1 MADSSR
7 LDMEYRLSDFKY
19 ELPEELIAKEP
30 LKERPSSRLMVINR
44 QKQSIEHFYFR
55 DIVSFLNPND
65 ALILNDTKV
74 FRARLKCQKKT
85 GGNIEVLFLRSLGS
99 GIWEVLLTGTGKIR
113 QGLEFQLESA
123 SFKITKKYEGEIPL
137 FKIAV
142 DYSGNFFEFL
152 DRHGLTPLPPYIT
165 RTALPED
172 SHHYQTVFARVVGSS
187 AAPTAGLHFNN
198 ELLQCIREKIR
209 TIEPITLHIGYG
221 TFSPVKTEILND
233 HPMHWEEVEIGDK
246 AACNIEQTRLEKGR
260 IFACGT
266 TTLRALESSLD
277 NEGIVTPGKRMTNLF
292 IRPPMTVK
300 VVDALITNFH
310 LPQST
315 LLMLVCAFGGYAL
328 MMKAYKEAIK
338 EKYRFYSYGDAML
351 IL

>member
-1 MADSSR
+1 MKT
-7 LDMEYRLSDFKY
+7 EYRLSDFSY
-19 ELPEELIAKEP
+19 ELPEGLIAKEP
-30 LKERPSSRLMVINR
+30 LTDRSSSRLMVINR
-44 QKQSIEHFYFR
+44 QKQSIEHSYFR
-55 DIVSFLNPND
+55 DIVHYLNPQD
-65 ALILNDTKV
+65 TLVLNDTRV

-85 GGNIEVLFLRSLGS
+85 GGNIEVLFLRPLHN

-113 QGLEFQLESA
+113 SGLEFERQSA
-123 SFKITKKYEGEIPL
+123 SFKIIEKHEGEIPL

-152 DRHGLTPLPPYIT
+152 DRYGLTPLPPYIT

-172 SHHYQTVFARVVGSS
+172 SHQYQTVFARVIGSS
-187 AAPTAGLHFNN
+187 AAPTAGLHFND
-198 ELLQCIREKIR
+198 ELLQCIHEKIR
-209 TIEPITLHIGYG
+209 TIESVTLHIGYG
-221 TFSPVKTEILND
+221 TFSPVKTEILNN
-233 HPMHWEEVEIGDK
+233 HQMHWEEVEIGDK
-246 AACNIEQTRLEKGR
+246 AARNIERTRLGKGR

-266 TTLRALESSLD
+266 TTLRALESSID
-277 NEGIVTPGKRMTNLF
+277 DEGSVTPGKRMTNLF
-292 IRPPMTVK
+292 IHPPMTVK
-300 VVDALITNFH
+300 AVDALITNFH

-338 EKYRFYSYGDAML
+338 EKYRFYSYGDCML